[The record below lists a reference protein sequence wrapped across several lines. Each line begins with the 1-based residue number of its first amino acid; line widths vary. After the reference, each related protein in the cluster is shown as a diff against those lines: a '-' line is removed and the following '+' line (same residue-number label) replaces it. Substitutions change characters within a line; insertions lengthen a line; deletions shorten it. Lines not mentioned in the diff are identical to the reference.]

1 MLDDDAFTMSNLAK
15 LMSLH
20 DIEVVAQTSA
30 VEETMVQISLH
41 NPDIVFVDVMMPI
54 IDGPIA
60 VALIKQRFPEARVIA
75 MTTVNTHDSLK
86 SMIDA
91 GAIGYI
97 MKGADPEEIR
107 SLLMRAKAGDHVYS
121 QGAVALLEQALPD
134 SKPITNRLYDEL
146 SATQQRA
153 VAMVIK
159 GYSNEQIA
167 SELHLGLSAVKQHV
181 RKSCEKYGVT
191 TRVQLAVKA
200 IREGVDPFTQ

>member
-15 LMSLH
+15 LMSLY
-20 DIEVVAQTSA
+20 DIEVVAQTTA

-60 VALIKQRFPEARVIA
+60 VALIKQRFPEARIIA
-75 MTTVNTHDSLK
+75 MTTVNTHESLK

-153 VAMVIK
+153 VSMVIK
-159 GYSNEQIA
+159 GYSNEEIA
-167 SELHLGLSAVKQHV
+167 SELNLGLSAVKQHV

>member
-15 LMSLH
+15 LMSLY
-20 DIEVVAQTSA
+20 DIKVVAQTTA
-30 VEETMVQISLH
+30 VEETMIQISLLE
-41 NPDIVFVDVMMPI
+41 PDIVFVDVMMPI

-75 MTTVNTHDSLK
+75 MTTVNTHESLK
-86 SMIDA
+86 QMIDA
-91 GAIGYI
+91 GAMGYI
-97 MKGADPEEIR
+97 MKSADPEEIR
-107 SLLMRAKAGDHVYS
+107 TLLTRAISGDHVYS
-121 QGAVALLEQALPD
+121 QGAVALLEEALQD
-134 SKPITNRLYDEL
+134 TKPPENRLYDEL
-146 SATQQRA
+146 SAIQQRA
-153 VAMVIK
+153 VAMVIL

-167 SELHLGLSAVKQHV
+167 TDLHMGLSAVKQHV